1 MTSNHWPWSQKI
13 NIMALDYV
21 CKNHPLLIMFTCYC
35 SSSKVRSLIEEV
47 KTKEVEKKSCRAQ
60 YESQCEELKSTI
72 HSLQMEMKVKVIK
85 IILFLSL
92 QSVKFIHNMWSS
104 HKAWLAFS
112 PESQWVH
119 CVVNLLVVAW
129 MLNLVTKLRFKDV
142 DIKIMDFN
150 MNLDDEL

>member
-1 MTSNHWPWSQKI
+1 
-13 NIMALDYV
+13 MALDYV

-112 PESQWVH
+112 PEAQ
-119 CVVNLLVVAW
+119 
-129 MLNLVTKLRFKDV
+129 
-142 DIKIMDFN
+142 
-150 MNLDDEL
+150 